1 MFQTLPPKYLK
12 LGMKN
17 GAGRIMAGL
26 NNLFHHIDVIGDS
39 GKL

>member
-1 MFQTLPPKYLK
+1 MFQTLQPKYLK

-17 GAGRIMAGL
+17 GAEWTTARL
-26 NNLFHHIDVIGDS
+26 NNLFHQTDVIGDS